1 MEIDRGVAMNVL
13 YFFCGGFTRSS
24 FWSFLMTAILPGLSD
39 VAFRLTCSCSPVD
52 NTKQL
57 HDLVFFLVNFLT
69 LSGVAHRFGELMMP
83 RKIFL
88 KLKGIDIPR

>member
-1 MEIDRGVAMNVL
+1 MNVL

-57 HDLVFFLVNFLT
+57 HDLVFF
-69 LSGVAHRFGELMMP
+69 FGELP
-83 RKIFL
+83 DTLWCCSSFW
-88 KLKGIDIPR
+88 